1 MARATLGATNDFSP
15 IAARYDA
22 TRGIPEAVLGACY
35 ERLIRAGALPSGG
48 TILDAGC
55 GTGQLSLPLAARG
68 YAICGVDVSAEMLA
82 IAQSKAQTAC
92 FAAADVRALPA
103 RTAAFDAVVVSKLF
117 MHVGDWQNACRELLR
132 VLQPGACLVHI
143 SDRGAF
149 GNAVRKQFAARADAI
164 GFGDRF
170 PGGRDLAPVAEFL
183 AAQGC
188 GMVPVDA
195 ADLRWER
202 RIRHG
207 DILDQLEER
216 LFAEFW
222 HLPTAAY
229 AGILAD
235 TARWVEAQPNG
246 RDTVETLTPWLSV
259 EAFRK
264 RR

>member
-1 MARATLGATNDFSP
+1 MARVTSGATNDFSP

-22 TRGIPEAVLGACY
+22 TRGIPEAVLAACY
-35 ERLIRAGALPSGG
+35 DRLIQAGALPSGG

-55 GTGQLSLPLAARG
+55 GTGQISLPLAARG

-82 IAQSKAQTAC
+82 IARSKARTAC

-103 RTAAFDAVVVSKLF
+103 RNGAFDAVVVSKLF
-117 MHVGDWQNACRELLR
+117 MHIGDWRGACRELLR

-143 SDRGAF
+143 SDRSAF
-149 GNAVRKQFAARADAI
+149 GNAVRKRFSAHADAL

-170 PGGRDLAPVAEFL
+170 PVVHDLAPVAKFL
-183 AAQGC
+183 AGQGC
-188 GMVPVDA
+188 EMVPVDA

-207 DILDQLEER
+207 DALDQFEER

-222 HLPTAAY
+222 HLPSAAY
-229 AGILAD
+229 ASILAD
-235 TARWVEAQPNG
+235 TACWVEAQPNG
-246 RDTVETLTPWLSV
+246 RDTVETLTPWLSL

-264 RR
+264 RT